1 MGQLGKIG
9 LGGGQLIQGLSA
21 DVQDVPGMKTGGHGA
36 VEGVLADEVQGA
48 PLKGIDLVIDED
60 IARTGQGQEKLEM
73 VVKVQPAHVPGVVVI
88 EL

>member
-21 DVQDVPGMKTGGHGA
+21 DVQDVPGMKTGGHGT